1 MYYSITIIITIATN
15 LIKIIYRDDN
25 TGYYT
30 MIDTL
35 DKLFVMTC
43 FHA

>member
-1 MYYSITIIITIATN
+1 MYYSITIILRIATN

-25 TGYYT
+25 TGCYT
-30 MIDTL
+30 MIVTL
-35 DKLFVMTC
+35 DKLFVMAR